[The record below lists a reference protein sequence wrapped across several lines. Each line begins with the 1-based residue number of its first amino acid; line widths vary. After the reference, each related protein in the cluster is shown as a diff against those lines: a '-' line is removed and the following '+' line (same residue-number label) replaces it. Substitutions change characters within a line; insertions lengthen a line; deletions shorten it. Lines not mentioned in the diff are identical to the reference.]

1 MGRYDIL
8 LQNVADF
15 RVTKLLVV
23 GKVEYV
29 LWPRPR
35 IVRREDF
42 THDRVIFGPPV
53 PDAKT
58 ADDRVDLT

>member
-1 MGRYDIL
+1 MHVDV
-8 LQNVADF
+8 Q
-15 RVTKLLVV
+15 VTKLLLV

-35 IVRREDF
+35 IVRHNNF
-42 THDRVIFGPPV
+42 THDRVIFDPPGS
-53 PDAKT
+53 DMKT